1 MEHRT
6 IQIPPEVLGS
16 VKQLHKKEVN
26 VQGKEEQQVIVGNI
40 INRIV
45 LIVIFFLSLSNCLY
59 SQLKG
64 RIIGVSDGDSV
75 SLLDEK
81 NVVFKIRLNGIDAPE
96 KKQDFGNASKNF
108 IGDLIY
114 DKFVW
119 VRTNGLDRYGRTIGT
134 IYLNEN
140 MIGKSVN
147 EMSLENGMSWH
158 YKKYDK
164 NILWSNMELKA
175 KEDKIG
181 LWQLQNPIP
190 PWSFRGSN

>member
-1 MEHRT
+1 MEYRT
-6 IQIPPEVLGS
+6 IQIPPEVLVS
-16 VKQLHKKEVN
+16 VKQLHKKEVD
-26 VQGKEEQQVIVGNI
+26 VQDKEEQQVIVGNI

-45 LIVIFFLSLSNCLY
+45 LIIIFFLSLSNCLY

-164 NILWSNMELKA
+164 NILWSNIELKA
-175 KEDKIG
+175 KEDKVG
-181 LWQLQNPIP
+181 LWKLPNPIP

>member
-6 IQIPPEVLGS
+6 IQIPPGVLGS
-16 VKQLHKKEVN
+16 VKQLHKKEVD
-26 VQGKEEQQVIVGNI
+26 VQDKEEQQVIVGNI

-45 LIVIFFLSLSNCLY
+45 LIIIVFLSLSNCLY

-164 NILWSNMELKA
+164 NIIWSNIELKA

>member
-1 MEHRT
+1 MEYRT
-6 IQIPPEVLGS
+6 IQIPLEVLGS
-16 VKQLHKKEVN
+16 VKQLHKKEVD

-75 SLLDEK
+75 SLLDDK

-164 NILWSNMELKA
+164 NILWSNIELKA

>member
-1 MEHRT
+1 MEYRT
-6 IQIPPEVLGS
+6 IQIPPEVLVS
-16 VKQLHKKEVN
+16 VKQLHKKEVD
-26 VQGKEEQQVIVGNI
+26 VQDKEEQQVIVGNI

-45 LIVIFFLSLSNCLY
+45 LIIIFFLSLSNCLY

-64 RIIGVSDGDSV
+64 RIIVVSDGDSV

-164 NILWSNMELKA
+164 NILWSNIELKA
-175 KEDKIG
+175 KEDKVG
-181 LWQLQNPIP
+181 LWKLPNPIP

>member
-6 IQIPPEVLGS
+6 IQIPPEVLGN
-16 VKQLHKKEVN
+16 VKQLHKKEVD
-26 VQGKEEQQVIVGNI
+26 VQDKEEQQVIVGNI

-45 LIVIFFLSLSNCLY
+45 LIIIVFLSLSNCLY

-164 NILWSNMELKA
+164 NILWSNIELKA

>member
-1 MEHRT
+1 
-6 IQIPPEVLGS
+6 LGS
-16 VKQLHKKEVN
+16 VKQLHKKEVD
-26 VQGKEEQQVIVGNI
+26 VQDKEEQQVIVGNI

-45 LIVIFFLSLSNCLY
+45 LIIIVFLSLSNCLY

-164 NILWSNMELKA
+164 NILWSNIELKA

>member
-1 MEHRT
+1 MEYRT
-6 IQIPPEVLGS
+6 IQIPLEVLGS

-164 NILWSNMELKA
+164 NILWSNIELKA

>member
-1 MEHRT
+1 MEYRT
-6 IQIPPEVLGS
+6 IQIPLEVLGS

>member
-16 VKQLHKKEVN
+16 VKQLLKKEVN

-164 NILWSNMELKA
+164 NILWSNIELKA

>member
-6 IQIPPEVLGS
+6 IQIPPGVLGS
-16 VKQLHKKEVN
+16 VKQLHKKEVD
-26 VQGKEEQQVIVGNI
+26 VQDKEEQQVIVGNI

-45 LIVIFFLSLSNCLY
+45 LIIIVFLSLSNCLY

-164 NILWSNMELKA
+164 NILWSNIELKA